1 MPSTNDPYH
10 SYRTAASALSL
21 TTMGIASLVLIGW
34 SFGIPVLTSVVPGLA
49 SMKVTTAFGFLCA
62 ATSVFMLNATRSENR
77 FSRLPA
83 QILTVPAAAAGLLGL
98 GTLVGYEVGVE
109 VQITHPA
116 WMAPSTAA
124 SFVLLALAIFTFQSE
139 KKAVQR
145 FSESTVLLMVGIS
158 GLALVGYLYKAQ
170 SLYSFKPYGSMAV
183 HTALSFVLI
192 GVALLCVRPDR
203 GVMAIVLSKE
213 AGGLMLRRM
222 IPLTLGMVIITGW
235 VRFVGETMGWFDRS
249 FSLMAAIGLSMGGFC
264 IVLWIVARAL
274 NRAARERDD
283 SRIRLQLAKEAAGL
297 GIQDY
302 DITHGTIQWDERV
315 RELWNVEPDEPIT
328 VGTFWAG
335 VHPDDQATTKAAL
348 DHALDPAGDG
358 RHGAEFRVVHRTDG
372 RTRWI
377 EATGRVTFERGVA
390 VRLVG
395 TVQDITERKEAEAAL
410 RESEARFR
418 NVFEHAATG
427 IAIANLDGNFVQCN
441 PAFCAMLGYTE
452 DELRHVHF
460 SKLVHAEDRGANV
473 EKSLKLIAE
482 EFSHYEIENRYV
494 HKNGELVWVRKFI
507 SLARDHK
514 RRAKYVLVLVTDI
527 TQRLNAEQA
536 LRAAQ
541 GRLQRWNQDL
551 EQAVNVKTAE
561 LTQSE
566 ERLRALTTE
575 LNLAEQRERKRL
587 ATELHDHLQQMLVL
601 GKLKLGAGKRL
612 TVELPAV
619 EKIMKETDDVFSDA
633 LTYTRTLV
641 SELSPTVLHMHGL
654 AAGLKWL
661 GEHMKRHDQT
671 VTVNVPDSEGRQLP
685 EDQVLLLFQS
695 ARELLINSSK
705 HAGTG
710 EATVSMEHRDGNLS
724 ITVSDNGAGFDPA
737 AVGTPSSSGISSRFG
752 LFSVQERMKALGGSF
767 TVQSAP
773 GQGTTATL
781 TLPLGGGAAARS
793 EDSGLAPLSR
803 SGLRT
808 ELSESDGSAL
818 KAQDSARQKD
828 ATVRVLLVDDHAM
841 VRQGLR
847 AVLDA
852 YADLHVVGEAHD
864 GAEAVKLAE
873 ELGPQVVVMDINM
886 PRMNGIEA
894 TTQIKARW
902 PETRVIGISVNT
914 GDGNSAAMKRAGA
927 AIVLPKD
934 TAVDQLHDAISGVC
948 QHPVSS

>member
-1 MPSTNDPYH
+1 
-10 SYRTAASALSL
+10 
-21 TTMGIASLVLIGW
+21 
-34 SFGIPVLTSVVPGLA
+34 
-49 SMKVTTAFGFLCA
+49 
-62 ATSVFMLNATRSENR
+62 
-77 FSRLPA
+77 
-83 QILTVPAAAAGLLGL
+83 
-98 GTLVGYEVGVE
+98 
-109 VQITHPA
+109 
-116 WMAPSTAA
+116 
-124 SFVLLALAIFTFQSE
+124 
-139 KKAVQR
+139 
-145 FSESTVLLMVGIS
+145 
-158 GLALVGYLYKAQ
+158 
-170 SLYSFKPYGSMAV
+170 
-183 HTALSFVLI
+183 
-192 GVALLCVRPDR
+192 
-203 GVMAIVLSKE
+203 
-213 AGGLMLRRM
+213 
-222 IPLTLGMVIITGW
+222 
-235 VRFVGETMGWFDRS
+235 
-249 FSLMAAIGLSMGGFC
+249 
-264 IVLWIVARAL
+264 
-274 NRAARERDD
+274 
-283 SRIRLQLAKEAAGL
+283 
-297 GIQDY
+297 
-302 DITHGTIQWDERV
+302 
-315 RELWNVEPDEPIT
+315 
-328 VGTFWAG
+328 
-335 VHPDDQATTKAAL
+335 
-348 DHALDPAGDG
+348 
-358 RHGAEFRVVHRTDG
+358 
-372 RTRWI
+372 
-377 EATGRVTFERGVA
+377 
-390 VRLVG
+390 
-395 TVQDITERKEAEAAL
+395 AEAAL

-482 EFSHYEIENRYV
+482 EFPHYEIENRYV

-601 GKLKLGAGKRL
+601 GKLTLGAGKRL

-661 GEHMKRHDQT
+661 GEHMKRHDQA

-737 AVGTPSSSGISSRFG
+737 AIGTPSSSGISSRFG

-852 YADLHVVGEAHD
+852 YADLHVVGEAQD